1 MADVRLIMLFLASGV
16 GVYGA
21 TQADRWLHYT
31 PVEAR
36 VTHVSSGCY
45 LEEVT
50 GRIVKGEV
58 HRIGPTSCS
67 EAEELHETI
76 DYRNFDLK
84 GKATVV
90 FDYTSPVDG
99 KVHSGELTFDYASQ
113 KSKAELS
120 EGDGFTVLAHN
131 SEVGKLR
138 AD

>member
-1 MADVRLIMLFLASGV
+1 MMVVLASGF
-16 GVYGA
+16 GIYGA

-36 VTHVSSGCY
+36 VTHVTSSCW

-58 HRIGPTSCS
+58 HRTDPSTCAA
-67 EAEELHETI
+67 AEELHESI
-76 DYRNFDLK
+76 DYRQWDLK
-84 GKATVV
+84 GQATVV
-90 FDYTSPVDG
+90 FDYTSPADG
-99 KVHSGELTFDYASQ
+99 RVHSGELTFDYATQ

-131 SEVGKLR
+131 REAGKLR
-138 AD
+138 VD